1 MILVVSTSSSLTSFA
16 VFDEGRLVMEGS
28 REAPRAASGALCS
41 LIEESGLDLSSIR
54 LFVADTGPGSFMGV
68 KVGVAMA
75 KMWALAGGAQVAGV
89 SAFDLVEGGGDA
101 IPARTGQVYRRT
113 EEGPVMEEGEAEP
126 VRVLASCAA
135 GVLSR
140 LEPMPPE
147 ALSPSYGALPNVSV
161 PKNARILT
169 ADPQEWMNL
178 FPEGRRDEPL
188 SRWTTLRSGGPAE
201 LLVAARSLDHL
212 RRSVV
217 LAHRY
222 DIPLTVLGWGSNVL
236 PSESGLSGLVV
247 INQAEEY
254 RFADDGTV
262 TASTGISFQEV
273 FLKAAQRGLSGLE
286 FAVGIPGTLGGAL
299 VSNAGAYRSGI
310 GTLVTDIEVVD
321 RGEVRWTSPEI
332 LQLSYRDSI
341 LRRPNPPRLVVTQVR
356 LKLSPAPAKA
366 IYDAAREF
374 QRQRIGKQP
383 APASAGSF
391 FKNVVD
397 KDLAAHIPGLTEGMR
412 ASGVIPAGFL
422 LEQVGFK
429 GRWGRG
435 ARFHW
440 RHANF
445 MTNVGQASPGAI
457 RDLAG
462 EGAAAVKARFG
473 VDLEEEVLYLG
484 GWEAISPP
492 PLESNS

>member
-1 MILVVSTSSSLTSFA
+1 MILVVSTSSNLASFA
-16 VFDEGRLVMEGS
+16 VFDEGKLVLDGS
-28 REAPRAASGALCS
+28 REAPRASSEALCS
-41 LIEESGLDLSSIR
+41 LIEESGLDLAQVR

-68 KVGVAMA
+68 KVGVAMV
-75 KMWALAGGAQVAGV
+75 KMWALAGGAPAAGV
-89 SAFDLVEGGGDA
+89 SAFDLIEGGGDVL
-101 IPARTGQVYRRT
+101 PARAGQIYRRT
-113 EEGPVMEEGEAEP
+113 PEGPVMEPGEASP
-126 VRVLASCAA
+126 VRVLASCA
-135 GVLSR
+135 GFLLDQLV
-140 LEPMPPE
+140 PIPPE
-147 ALSPSYGALPNVSV
+147 ELAPSYGALPNVSV

-169 ADPQEWMNL
+169 ANPCEWMNL
-178 FPEGRRDEPL
+178 FPEGKRDEPL
-188 SRWTTLRSGGPAE
+188 SRWTTLRSGGAAE
-201 LLVAARSLDHL
+201 LLVAARSLDQL

-222 DIPLTVLGWGSNVL
+222 EIPLTLLGWGSNVL
-236 PSESGLSGLVV
+236 PSEQGLSGLVV
-247 INQAEEY
+247 INQADEY
-254 RFADDGTV
+254 NFSDDGSV
-262 TASTGISFQEV
+262 TASTGISFQEI

-310 GTLVTDIEVVD
+310 GALVTDIEVVHN
-321 RGEVRWTSPEI
+321 GEVKWTSPEI
-332 LQLSYRDSI
+332 LELSYRDSI

-356 LKLSPAPAKA
+356 LQLKPAPAKE
-366 IYDAAREF
+366 IYDAARDF

-397 KDLAAHIPGLTEGMR
+397 KELAAHIPGLTDGMR
-412 ASGVIPAGFL
+412 ANGVIPAGFL

-445 MTNVGQASPGAI
+445 MTNVGQASPTAI
-457 RDLAG
+457 RDLAR
-462 EGAAAVKARFG
+462 EGASAVREKFG
-473 VDLEEEVLYLG
+473 VELEEEVLYLG
-484 GWEAISPP
+484 PWGPLSPRLP
-492 PLESNS
+492 ESSS